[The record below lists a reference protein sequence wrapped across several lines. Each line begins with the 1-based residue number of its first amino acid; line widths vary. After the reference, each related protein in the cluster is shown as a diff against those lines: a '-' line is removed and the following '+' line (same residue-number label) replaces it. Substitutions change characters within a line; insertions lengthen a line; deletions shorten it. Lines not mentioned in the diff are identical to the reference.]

1 MGFIDNIV
9 AAVSPKAAYEREV
22 YKIAVEGLRSFDS
35 YDAGSYERNN
45 RNWHAVN
52 ESAEITDRYNRDTIR
67 ARARDLE
74 RNSDIMNSITSAWK
88 RNIIGS
94 GFILQAKTPDV
105 ELNKQIEKAWK
116 KWCKKQNCDVTQTQ
130 SLNQMLRM
138 AVNRKKIDGGI
149 RLGITTDLDHSL
161 PHGCKSRRQVGRH
174 CRLSDTA
181 LSVYCYLQH
190 KILPN
195 SFCSLPQVFF
205 IKKALSRTR

>member
-130 SLNQMLRM
+130 SLNQML
-138 AVNRKKIDGGI
+138 
-149 RLGITTDLDHSL
+149 
-161 PHGCKSRRQVGRH
+161 QE
-174 CRLSDTA
+174 
-181 LSVYCYLQH
+181 YL
-190 KILPN
+190 
-195 SFCSLPQVFF
+195 
-205 IKKALSRTR
+205 